1 MRYLI
6 FTDREPIRE
15 FFLESGYEKLE
26 FHSPD
31 SLREICKGIRGA
43 VVYLDLES
51 RPFEED
57 LTHHLSYLNHRS
69 DLRFAIVDSGEPT
82 EDPAFFFHY
91 GAVDYISPGLLRQ
104 GLSRERLEQVQRL
117 NPIDRRF
124 INDGWN
130 RSVPYSGVNW
140 EGVEEGREY
149 LFALLYVGL
158 DDMMRV
164 QEILGQ
170 EGAERFNQE
179 FRNWLDEHMDAWYG
193 YQWLWNGWGG
203 VYLFP
208 FDGQKFYAMEAA
220 LECYL
225 NRRISRFS
233 RYEVRTTFRMG
244 LHLGS
249 TEFQKRG
256 HTGNIVSDS
265 VNTLF
270 HMACREGCRDELV
283 LSDEVRSHIPQSLYP
298 YLEKGEKFE
307 GRVIYRVKN
316 CL

>member
-6 FTDREPIRE
+6 FTDREPIRH
-15 FFLESGYEKLE
+15 FFLASGYEKLE
-26 FHSPD
+26 FHPPEN
-31 SLREICKGIRGA
+31 LRDICRGIRGA

-57 LTHHLSYLNHRS
+57 LDHHLSYLKHRP
-69 DLRFAIVDSGEPT
+69 DLRFAIVDNHSPA

-91 GAVDYISPGLLRQ
+91 GAVDYISPIMLEQ
-104 GLSRERLEQVQRL
+104 GMSRERLEQVQRL
-117 NPIDRRF
+117 NPIDRRY
-124 INDGWN
+124 INTSYDK
-130 RSVPYSGVNW
+130 SVPYSGVNW
-140 EGVEEGREY
+140 DQVEEGREY
-149 LFALLYVGL
+149 IFAMLYVGL

-170 EGAERFNQE
+170 EGAERFNRE
-179 FRNWLDEHMDAWYG
+179 FRTWLDEHMDAWYG

-208 FDGQKFYAMEAA
+208 FDGQNMFAMEAA
-220 LECYL
+220 MECYL

-233 RYEVRTTFRMG
+233 KYEVRTTFRMG
-244 LHLGS
+244 LHLGA
-249 TEFQKRG
+249 TEFRHRG

-265 VNTLF
+265 LNTLF
-270 HMACREGCRDELV
+270 HMSCRENSRDEMV
-283 LSDEVRSHIPQSLYP
+283 LSEEVRSHVPPSLYP
-298 YLEKGEKFE
+298 YLERGEKFE
-307 GRVIYRVKN
+307 GRFIYRIKN